1 MESSSLAT
9 LKPLSFLTCGFE
21 YRQLNEGSDTGY
33 EEYYFKILGSIIIN
47 DSIVIDENSWVEVV
61 LTYEAYVSDSPFCET
76 EDNFYSELQEIY
88 LRAVTKRKREAYIKK
103 SSIKDISKSDFMM
116 AGAFFMTT
124 LNSIITDD
132 DLFMFIQ
139 QIGGKLDLS
148 SYKPKSKRN
157 PWKNAPGNYF

>member
-33 EEYYFKILGSIIIN
+33 EEYYFKIPGSIIIN
-47 DSIVIDENSWVEVV
+47 DSMIIDESSWVEVV

-88 LRAVTKRKREAYIKK
+88 LRAITKRKRETYINAYTGEIGPPVPDEIGLYNGGSLLYSYIK
-103 SSIKDISKSDFMM
+103 F
-116 AGAFFMTT
+116 
-124 LNSIITDD
+124 N
-132 DLFMFIQ
+132 
-139 QIGGKLDLS
+139 
-148 SYKPKSKRN
+148 
-157 PWKNAPGNYF
+157 NY